1 MTTTNSYVALIR
13 KARDSDYSV
22 DFPDVPGCV
31 TAGKDLDEALAFARE
46 ALAGHL
52 QLLAEDGEA
61 LPEASNLEAVM
72 ADPENRDAVA
82 ALVPAP
88 MVRGKAVRVNVML
101 DEYLLKAID
110 KLAGTRGRSEFLAEA
125 ARARVSGARRHV
137 QADKPVGSKSSAK
150 SRQWI
155 ENPML
160 AGIISHGKP
169 GRPRSKGS
177 PAKPAGNRAA
187 KPKTS

>member
-72 ADPENRDAVA
+72 ADPKNRDAVA

-125 ARARVSGARRHV
+125 ARARVSGARRQV